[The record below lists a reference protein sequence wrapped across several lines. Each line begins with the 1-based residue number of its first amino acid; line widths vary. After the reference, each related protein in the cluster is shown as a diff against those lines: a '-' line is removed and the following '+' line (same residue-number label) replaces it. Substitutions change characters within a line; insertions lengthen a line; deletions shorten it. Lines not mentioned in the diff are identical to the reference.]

1 MKYTKINLD
10 QWDRGELFQ
19 FYMEHMRIVMSLT
32 VDVDVTRLIRF
43 TRQSGLNFYGVM
55 VWTVSKVVNAHDE
68 FKYGWSKGGDLIRWE
83 VISPSYV
90 HFHPEDQRFTKLF
103 TPFSPDLASFH
114 AQFLADKEAYR
125 DRRDILPGQA
135 PNFFDVSCLPWVR
148 YRHCDLHV
156 FDDGRVLA
164 PVVTW
169 GKYEEEQG
177 RWSMPLTMNLHHAV
191 ADGFHLCR
199 FFQETQELIDTLA

>member
-125 DRRDILPGQA
+125 DRRT
-135 PNFFDVSCLPWVR
+135 SCLGKHPTSSTSPACPG
-148 YRHCDLHV
+148 YDIATATSMCSTT
-156 FDDGRVLA
+156 DGSL
-164 PVVTW
+164 P
-169 GKYEEEQG
+169 Q
-177 RWSMPLTMNLHHAV
+177 WSPGESMKRNRG
-191 ADGFHLCR
+191 DGPCH
-199 FFQETQELIDTLA
+199 

>member
-125 DRRDILPGQA
+125 AACRKLA
-135 PNFFDVSCLPWVR
+135 SSFVENFKKYTRMS
-148 YRHCDLHV
+148 
-156 FDDGRVLA
+156 A
-164 PVVTW
+164 EVVAA
-169 GKYEEEQG
+169 GPKAE
-177 RWSMPLTMNLHHAV
+177 
-191 ADGFHLCR
+191 
-199 FFQETQELIDTLA
+199 

>member
-68 FKYGWSKGGDLIRWE
+68 FKYGWSKGGDLIRLGGYLSQLCSL
-83 VISPSYV
+83 SPRGSALYQAV
-90 HFHPEDQRFTKLF
+90 H
-103 TPFSPDLASFH
+103 PFFSRSGLLSRPIPGGQGGLPGT
-114 AQFLADKEAYR
+114 
-125 DRRDILPGQA
+125 RRDILPGQA

-148 YRHCDLHV
+148 IATATSMCSTT
-156 FDDGRVLA
+156 DGSL
-164 PVVTW
+164 P
-169 GKYEEEQG
+169 Q
-177 RWSMPLTMNLHHAV
+177 WSPGESMKRNRG
-191 ADGFHLCR
+191 DGPCH
-199 FFQETQELIDTLA
+199 

>member
-90 HFHPEDQRFTKLF
+90 HFHPEDSCFTKLF

-114 AQFLADKEAYR
+114 AQFLADKEAYPGPPGHPAWASTQLL
-125 DRRDILPGQA
+125 RRLLPALGTIS
-135 PNFFDVSCLPWVR
+135 PLRPPCVR
-148 YRHCDLHV
+148 RRTVPCPSGHL
-156 FDDGRVLA
+156 
-164 PVVTW
+164 
-169 GKYEEEQG
+169 GK
-177 RWSMPLTMNLHHAV
+177 V
-191 ADGFHLCR
+191 
-199 FFQETQELIDTLA
+199 

>member
-103 TPFSPDLASFH
+103 TPPAWASTQLLRRLLPALGTISPL
-114 AQFLADKEAYR
+114 R
-125 DRRDILPGQA
+125 PPCVRRRTVPCPSGHL
-135 PNFFDVSCLPWVR
+135 
-148 YRHCDLHV
+148 
-156 FDDGRVLA
+156 
-164 PVVTW
+164 
-169 GKYEEEQG
+169 GK
-177 RWSMPLTMNLHHAV
+177 V
-191 ADGFHLCR
+191 
-199 FFQETQELIDTLA
+199 